1 MHIDDITAALAIRDI
16 ATIKEAFLVLANY
29 PKGGDVTGLAA
40 HNAMTFFEA
49 AAQALR
55 SDCTEMPDHG
65 RKSIWHA
72 SGRVLCRRCGFGPN
86 RPPNVVQSFR
96 HDLPGSIN
104 RLAARR
110 EPSLLV

>member
-65 RKSIWHA
+65 RKAFGMPQGA
-72 SGRVLCRRCGFGPN
+72 SYADGAASVLTGRQMWSDHFAMIFRAHYPKPGNKSGP
-86 RPPNVVQSFR
+86 S
-96 HDLPGSIN
+96 
-104 RLAARR
+104 AK
-110 EPSLLV
+110 